1 MTTETIQINRAPV
14 LTLWACIVAEGL
26 GHDHET
32 ALTLGKAVAGLNAQS
47 KGRRLGIYSKPEPA
61 EGEEPTK
68 KYGLGEEFW
77 IEICGRPVP
86 AKNTRDGVRAVIKD
100 EAIKPAGVEKYL
112 ASRFGESLEAV
123 RQAMIDLAS
132 SYTPEELGLRA
143 YGFYERFRPAIPS
156 GKAGWGQKGELD
168 LSLVRSLAKTKRK

>member
-1 MTTETIQINRAPV
+1 VTGVVRWTRGGA
-14 LTLWACIVAEGL
+14 
-26 GHDHET
+26 
-32 ALTLGKAVAGLNAQS
+32 
-47 KGRRLGIYSKPEPA
+47 EPA

>member
-26 GHDHET
+26 GYDHET